1 MDTGTMK
8 DHIEDLMIQINAL
21 ETNFQTLNAVIAQL
35 QKENDTYRNLW
46 LEAEAALQ
54 KLKSHG

>member
-21 ETNFQTLNAVIAQL
+21 ETNFHTLNAVIAQL

-54 KLKSHG
+54 KLKSHE

>member
-21 ETNFQTLNAVIAQL
+21 ETNFQTLNAVIDQL